1 MKKYPVVLTILLT
14 AALACGNV
22 LASEPAAKEHASHT
36 GQEHAAKLTPEQALQ
51 KLVAGNQRY
60 VEQQMTGVKLCALGE
75 RQKLA
80 GSQAP
85 YAIIL
90 SCSDSRVPPELIFD
104 EGLGEIFVVRVAGN
118 VVDPIILG
126 SIEYAAEHLGS
137 PLIMVLGHE
146 RCGAVKATVE
156 SKGKAEGNIG
166 AIVSAIAPAL
176 KAAPKNDVKAQYVE
190 GVVAENIKLVK
201 ASLTAKSPVL
211 TELAKEGKLKIVT
224 AKYDLDDGKVT
235 VIDGLQ

>member
-1 MKKYPVVLTILLT
+1 MKKYPVVLTILLA
-14 AALACGNV
+14 AALSCGNA
-22 LASEPAAKEHASHT
+22 LASEPAAKEHAAHA
-36 GQEHAAKLTPEQALQ
+36 GQEHVAKITPEQALQ
-51 KLVAGNQRY
+51 KLADGNQRY
-60 VEQQMTGVKLCALGE
+60 VQQQMTGVKLCAVGE

-80 GSQAP
+80 SSQAP
-85 YAIIL
+85 FAIIL

-176 KAAPKNDVKAQYVE
+176 KGAPKNDDKAQYVE

-201 ASLTAKSPVL
+201 ASLTPKSPVL
-211 TELAKEGKLKIVT
+211 AELAKEGKLKIVT

-235 VIDGLQ
+235 VIEGLK